1 MVTRKNL
8 KKKFA
13 LISVYDK
20 KKLKYLCS
28 NLSENNYS
36 FISSGST
43 GERIRSLGF
52 KCLDIAKVTK
62 INQMFDGRIKTLNHL
77 IYASLLYVRDNNNHK
92 KQFLS
97 LKIPEIDIV
106 VVNLYP
112 FEKYVKKNESK
123 KIIEMIDIGGPS
135 LLRAASKN
143 FKFITPIIN
152 IDDYKS
158 LVVNLKK
165 NNGITDISFRRKM
178 ANKVFNQTSIYD
190 KIICSWFNE
199 GKKKKN

>member
-20 KKLKYLCS
+20 NKLKYLCS
-28 NLSENNYS
+28 KLSENDYN

-43 GERIRSLGF
+43 GEKIRSLGF
-52 KCLDIAKVTK
+52 KCLDIDKVTK

-77 IYASLLYVRDNNNHK
+77 VYAPLLYVRDNKNHK

-112 FEKYVKKNESK
+112 FEKYIKKNNSK

-143 FKFITPIIN
+143 FDYITPIMFIEDYEKLIN
-152 IDDYKS
+152 NIK
-158 LVVNLKK
+158 V
-165 NNGITDISFRRKM
+165 NNGVTNIKFRRMM
-178 ANKVFNQTSIYD
+178 ASKVFKETSKYD
-190 KIICSWFNE
+190 KLIAKWFNE
-199 GKKKKN
+199 NKE

>member
-52 KCLDIAKVTK
+52 KSLDIAKVTK

-77 IYASLLYVRDNNNHK
+77 IYASLLYVRDNNDHK
-92 KQFLS
+92 KQFMS
-97 LKIPEIDIV
+97 LKVPEIDIV

-112 FEKYVKKNESK
+112 FEKYIKKNESK

-143 FKFITPIIN
+143 FNYITPVMFIEDYNKLIN
-152 IDDYKS
+152 NIK
-158 LVVNLKK
+158 V
-165 NNGITDISFRRKM
+165 NNGVTDIKFRRMM
-178 ANKVFNQTSIYD
+178 ASKVFEEISKYD
-190 KIICSWFNE
+190 KLIAKWFNE
-199 GKKKKN
+199 NKK